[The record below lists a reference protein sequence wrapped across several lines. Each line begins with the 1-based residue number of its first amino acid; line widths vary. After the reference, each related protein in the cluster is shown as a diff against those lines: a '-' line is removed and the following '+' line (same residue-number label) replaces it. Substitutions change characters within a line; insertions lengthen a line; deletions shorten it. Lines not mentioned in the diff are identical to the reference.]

1 MKYRVLIVED
11 EVEIVNLITKR
22 LDRNIYE
29 LDVATDGFNALE
41 LIEKNFYD
49 LVTLDI
55 MLPNLDGLSIC
66 KELRQVSKETLIIV
80 VSALDL
86 QESKEKAY
94 NLGAD
99 DYIPK
104 PFSAKLLAL
113 KIETLLKRRFELTK
127 THYRANKILH
137 YDEALKTFSI
147 LGENLSL
154 TLSEYTILEVLY
166 KNQNRVFSNDEL
178 SQILYDLDVG
188 NILQTGI
195 KTHIYSLRK
204 KIARFFDQELIKTIR
219 NRGYTLHEN

>member
-1 MKYRVLIVED
+1 MLIVED
-11 EVEIVNLITKR
+11 EIEIVNLISKR
-22 LDRNIYE
+22 LDCNLYE
-29 LDVATDGFNALE
+29 LDIATDGIDALE
-41 LIEKNFYD
+41 LIQKNFYD

-66 KELRQVSKETLIIV
+66 KELRQISKETLIIV

-86 QESKEKAY
+86 HKSKEEAY
-94 NLGAD
+94 TLGAD

-127 THYRANKILH
+127 THYRANKVLH

-166 KNQNRVFSNDEL
+166 KNQNKVFSNDEL
-178 SQILYDLDVG
+178 SQILYNHDVG

-204 KIARFFDQELIKTIR
+204 KIAEFCDHELIKTIR
-219 NRGYTLHEN
+219 SIGYTLHET